1 MRVFW
6 IALVAAGLGEAV
18 VFLCMMW
25 PRTLQVHPPPIVQV
39 TEPTVDG
46 PRIYIPD
53 RVLLGK
59 LGEYHDPLFAF
70 LMFDHLRSAPE
81 LQGVP
86 LLLQHDTEDDGYSV
100 WAQLPNDLIRGGDLL
115 AALHAEHLTPEVRYR
130 WVTKEEWETDQSGTA
145 MLQAAYSNP
154 APAALERLSDDEL
167 EVYLSSFIRFKSLTD
182 YRIEHGTDPILTAL
196 SEVQAIQLASDMIA
210 VADFYNVPLSLMLGI
225 GAMENNYM
233 NTPGDLTHTV
243 WKRRPERG
251 DIVLERRRRRVLV
264 KDDSMGVWQIT
275 RKTLRHAQQ
284 LYRKDKRD
292 YGQLPEWLRPPEKLD
307 FDNMEPAVL
316 TTYAGLLLRDLLDHC
331 GDDVTCAAGAY
342 NGTLRHP
349 NLHYAEGVQLVAD
362 YAQRIAGNAAA
373 VDPLPLDEKLAA
385 SRFVPPENAV
395 MQTSLVVRPADS
407 IPLKN

>member
-1 MRVFW
+1 M
-6 IALVAAGLGEAV
+6 
-18 VFLCMMW
+18 FLLMTW
-25 PRTLQVHPPPIVQV
+25 PRTLQLHPPPVVQV
-39 TEPTVDG
+39 TEITAEG
-46 PRIYIPD
+46 ARIYMPD

-70 LMFDHLRSAPE
+70 LMFDHYRSASE

-86 LLLQHDTEDDGYSV
+86 LLLQHDAEDGGYSIWV
-100 WAQLPNDLIRGGDLL
+100 QLPNDLIRGGDLL
-115 AALHAEHLTPEVRYR
+115 AALHADHLAEEVRYR
-130 WVTKEEWETDQSGTA
+130 WVTKEEWEADESGTA
-145 MLQAAYSNP
+145 VLQAAYGNP

-182 YRIEHGTDPILTAL
+182 YRIEHATDPSLAAL

-210 VADFYNVPLSLMLGI
+210 VAHFYNIPLSLMLGI

-251 DIVLERRRRRVLV
+251 DVVLERHRRRVLV
-264 KDDSMGVWQIT
+264 KDDSIGVWQIT
-275 RKTLRHAQQ
+275 RKTLRRAQQ
-284 LYRKDKRD
+284 LYEKDKRD
-292 YGQLPEWLRPPEKLD
+292 YDQLPEWLRPPKKLD
-307 FDNMEPAVL
+307 LENVDPDVL

-373 VDPLPLDEKLAA
+373 VDPLPVDEMLAA

-395 MQTSLVVRPADS
+395 MQTSLAAHPSDNA
-407 IPLKN
+407 PLKN